1 MRRVECSTTQRVS
14 QETYDITGQWY
25 TEVVEIGLFHEWG
38 VEYEEFDTGPGNYSV
53 AIVELPDG
61 QVKTYPAHRVK
72 FTEVK

>member
-25 TEVVEIGLFHEWG
+25 TEVVEIGLFHGWG

-61 QVKTYPAHRVK
+61 QVKTYPAYRVK